1 MTNLSVLHHFLGIS
15 VTCSTDGLFLSQ
27 CHYAIKL
34 LQRASMSECHPIAK
48 LVDSK
53 AKLSATDGAPNVD
66 PYEYGSLAEALQYLI
81 A

>member
-1 MTNLSVLHHFLGIS
+1 
-15 VTCSTDGLFLSQ
+15 
-27 CHYAIKL
+27 
-34 LQRASMSECHPIAK
+34 MSKCHPIAK

-53 AKLSATDGAPNVD
+53 SKLLATDGAPVVD